1 MICRNC
7 GKDNSSENKF
17 CEYCGSELFH
27 EETEKSDSEDSSPE
41 NYAEA
46 NQDADDNAD
55 KKKKRKIIICII
67 AGVAVVALAVFA
79 AMLYFSQQST
89 DEYDETVKKADR
101 LMEKQNYEKAE
112 KAYLDAMDI
121 NPEKAYPYIK
131 VADIYLEDE
140 RYEDANEIL
149 IEGQEKAG
157 GKKIDR
163 KLEEIQPYVM
173 YRDYMES
180 VIIPEEGL
188 VETDKEISYASV
200 RPGLI
205 SSLIDDFDK
214 DGTPDLLTVSYGDST
229 STEIILRLYTVDG
242 GTVEL
247 VAEREC
253 GYRDGG
259 DYINAD
265 ASRFDVFL
273 KDIDDKTFLV
283 ISGEILKS
291 EDDGWNGYGTVE
303 IFRLA
308 DVIEL
313 VSDAEWDME
322 PEQVSYSVNDNEVA
336 YYSSYTSVEHDQ
348 SQYNSEI
355 SIGVKAVTDEMSLFG
370 FESDRVSSA
379 CDSLFDM
386 YIKCDEDENER
397 YICHIR
403 HGVYEKDGSISR
415 TDAGVTRYI
424 VDYTDLHKENN

>member
-7 GKDNSSENKF
+7 GKENSNENKF

-27 EETEKSDSEDSSPE
+27 EETDD
-41 NYAEA
+41 
-46 NQDADDNAD
+46 DADNSTVKSR
-55 KKKKRKIIICII
+55 KKKIII
-67 AGVAVVALAVFA
+67 GVIVGIVLVALAICT
-79 AMLYFSQQST
+79 AMIYFSQQSD
-89 DEYDETVKKADR
+89 DEYDATIKKADR
-101 LMEKQNYEKAE
+101 FMEKQNYEKAE
-112 KAYLDAMDI
+112 KSYLDAMDI

-131 VADIYLEDE
+131 VADIYLADE

-163 KLEEIQPYVM
+163 KLNEIQPYVL
-173 YRDYMES
+173 YSDYMENTA
-180 VIIPEEGL
+180 IPEEGL
-188 VETDKEISYASV
+188 VETDKEMSYASM
-200 RPGLI
+200 RSGLI
-205 SSLIDDFDK
+205 SSLMEDFDE

-229 STEIILRLYTVDG
+229 STEILLRLYTVDG
-242 GTVEL
+242 GAVEL
-247 VAEREC
+247 SGEQEC
-253 GYRDGG
+253 EYHDGG

-273 KDIDDKTFLV
+273 KEFDDKNFLV

-308 DVIEL
+308 DVIEQ
-313 VSDAEWDME
+313 VSGAEWDME

-336 YYSSYTSVEHDQ
+336 YYSSYTSIEHDQ
-348 SQYNSEI
+348 SQYDSEI

-370 FESDRVSSA
+370 FKEERVSSA

-386 YIKCDEDENER
+386 YIKCDQAENER

-403 HGVYEKDGSISR
+403 HGVYAEDGRISR
-415 TDAGVTRYI
+415 TDGGVTRYI
-424 VDYTDLHKENN
+424 VDYTDLHKEEERS